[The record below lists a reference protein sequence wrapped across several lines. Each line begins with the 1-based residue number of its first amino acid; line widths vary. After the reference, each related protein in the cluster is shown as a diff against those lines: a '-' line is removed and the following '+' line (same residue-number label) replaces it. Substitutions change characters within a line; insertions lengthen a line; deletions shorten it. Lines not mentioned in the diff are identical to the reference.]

1 LFFEVGMLTLERS
14 KVLTTS
20 TKHKSSKHKA
30 QSTKPPVHSANR
42 QQPASLQEYSIPRE
56 RMVARLREHYG
67 IQSKAVL
74 EAMRNVPRH
83 FFVPE
88 ALRGRAYGD
97 HALPISANQTIS
109 QPFIVARMTELLEL
123 AGEGRVLEIG
133 AGSGYQ
139 TAVLSK
145 VAAQVYAIERIADLA
160 REAQT
165 RIRQLEI
172 YNATVKCFDGTLG
185 WAANAPYDGILV
197 AAGGPTIPEPLIN
210 QLKLGG
216 RLIVPVGESRDAQR
230 LIRVIKTEQGRK
242 IEDHGACA
250 FVPLI
255 GQHGWAE
262 K

>member
-1 LFFEVGMLTLERS
+1 L
-14 KVLTTS
+14 
-20 TKHKSSKHKA
+20 
-30 QSTKPPVHSANR
+30 VHPANR
-42 QQPASLQEYSIPRE
+42 HQPASLQDYAIPRE

-67 IQSKAVL
+67 IKNARVL
-74 EAMRNVPRH
+74 EAMRTVPRH

-123 AGEGRVLEIG
+123 EETSRVLEIG

-145 VAAQVYAIERIADLA
+145 VAAQVYAIERIGDLA

-165 RIRQLEI
+165 RIRELGI

-185 WAANAPYDGILV
+185 WASNGPYDAILV
-197 AAGGPTIPEPLIN
+197 AAGGPTIPEPLIT
-210 QLKLGG
+210 QLKVGG
-216 RLIVPVGESRDAQR
+216 RLVVPVGESREAQR

-242 IEDHGACA
+242 VEDHGACA

-255 GQHGWAE
+255 GQHGWSE